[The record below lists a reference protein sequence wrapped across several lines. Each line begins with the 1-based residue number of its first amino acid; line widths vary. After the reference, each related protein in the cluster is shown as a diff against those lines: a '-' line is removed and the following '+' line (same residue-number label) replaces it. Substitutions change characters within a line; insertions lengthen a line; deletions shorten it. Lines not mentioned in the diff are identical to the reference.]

1 MSDLDFFNAFGAEL
15 NSASQTVT
23 STVGNGAGNIIGGNV
38 ITEGN
43 QSVGGHGFSS
53 PFSSGSENIGVQH
66 VNATVANGVGNFIG
80 GDVVTEGHQSVGDHG
95 LAIHAFH

>member
-1 MSDLDFFNAFGAEL
+1 IGVQNVG
-15 NSASQTVT
+15 
-23 STVGNGAGNIIGGNV
+23 STVANGLGNAVGGNV
-38 ITEGN
+38 ITEGH
-43 QSVGGHGFSS
+43 QSVGDHGFLS
-53 PFSSGSENIGVQH
+53 PFGSGGQNIGVQH